1 MQYVVNDV
9 MLLCAPHACTLLLQM
24 MERFVGVITDVTFYC
39 GSVTVEVEMES
50 PQEIIE
56 PEVSIQLQIAAIQ
69 QELPPYNSSITVES
83 ISVWHIVNGASMS
96 KSPEKLLI
104 KIARVAAK
112 VLRLTNFHLSQSYVY
127 SRAFR

>member
-1 MQYVVNDV
+1 
-9 MLLCAPHACTLLLQM
+9 M

-83 ISVWHIVNGASMS
+83 ISVWQIVNGSRMS
-96 KSPEKLLI
+96 KSHVLI
-104 KIARVAAK
+104 INCEGHGKSSWPNYAC
-112 VLRLTNFHLSQSYVY
+112 TFHLSQSYEY
-127 SRAFR
+127 SRAFGRILRKLSVFK